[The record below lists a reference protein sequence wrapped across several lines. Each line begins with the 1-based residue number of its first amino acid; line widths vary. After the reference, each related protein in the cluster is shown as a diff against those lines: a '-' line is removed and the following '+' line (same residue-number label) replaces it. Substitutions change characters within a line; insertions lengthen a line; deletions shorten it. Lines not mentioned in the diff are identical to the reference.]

1 MKIEKF
7 AQTYLNFKNPSV
19 LEVHQG
25 YLIAGEVSKRNRCF
39 WVNKQNIEGLA
50 EVAKILAID
59 SGFSAILSFIPGG
72 SFAYRLIKDQIGYPP
87 RYNIIFEPEFYDITY
102 SLITLDKKGQAKGTV
117 DGLVQ
122 SIDHIA
128 KTAIKTGSKMQDAIV
143 DLITK
148 GKTKSKPKTPRS
160 EYDETLGFTYL
171 RFEDKTSIIRNKIVK
186 ERLMDTKSTA
196 SRIAKTTTAGLTP
209 SIVISFKTIANAEA
223 VGFLTYLQKLGFNVN
238 FSQALLDDK

>member
-7 AQTYLNFKNPSV
+7 AQTYLDFKDPSV
-19 LEVHQG
+19 LEVYQG
-25 YLIAGEVSKRNRCF
+25 YLIAGEVDKKKRCF

-102 SLITLDKKGQAKGTV
+102 SLVTLDKKGQPKGTV

-128 KTAIKTGSKMQDAIV
+128 KTVLKTGSKVQDAIV
-143 DLITK
+143 DFITK
-148 GKTKSKPKTPRS
+148 GKSKSKDKIPQS
-160 EYDETLGFTYL
+160 EYEEILGFTYL
-171 RFEDKTSIIRNKIVK
+171 RFEDKTSIIRNRIVK
-186 ERLMDTKSTA
+186 ERLKETKSTA
-196 SRIAKTTTAGLTP
+196 SRIAKSATAGLTP
-209 SIVISFKTIANAEA
+209 SIVTSFKTTANDEA
-223 VGFLTYLQKLGFNVN
+223 VDFLAYLQKLGFNVK
-238 FSQALLDDK
+238 FSQALLDQ

>member
-7 AQTYLNFKNPSV
+7 AQTYLNFKDPSV
-19 LEVHQG
+19 LEVYQG
-25 YLIAGEVSKRNRCF
+25 YLIAGKVGKKNRCF

-50 EVAKILAID
+50 EVAKILAIE

-102 SLITLDKKGQAKGTV
+102 SLVTLDKKGQPKGAV

-122 SIDHIA
+122 SMDHIA
-128 KTAIKTGSKMQDAIV
+128 KTALKTGSKVQDAIV
-143 DLITK
+143 DFITK
-148 GKTKSKPKTPRS
+148 GKSKAKNKSAQP

-171 RFEDKTSIIRNKIVK
+171 RFEDRTSIIRNKIVK
-186 ERLMDTKSTA
+186 ERLKDTKSTA
-196 SRIAKTTTAGLTP
+196 SRIAKTATAGLTP
-209 SIVISFKTIANAEA
+209 SIVISFKTTVNDEA
-223 VGFLTYLQKLGFNVN
+223 VGFLKYLHKLGFNVK
-238 FSQALLDDK
+238 FSQPLLD